1 MEETLV
7 NEPIDMNPETSSDTH
22 KSDTSFDLLKTD
34 SYEVS
39 KKLER
44 DVALEEELKEEP
56 KEEIEP
62 KMAIPKDD
70 LKNIF
75 EIANNNVREATTIF
89 NKNLELK
96 KRLSTEKKELERV
109 RLEHE
114 EKCREE
120 VRKVKAYKEE
130 VYQKLK
136 DKKQILEKEIQ
147 NLKSAQ
153 TSFGLEKSKFEFYKK
168 NEMSKLQ
175 HEVEE
180 RTQELD
186 ARQAFLE
193 DREMELQQ
201 RMSKLEEG
209 EKQLA
214 RDRLKYE
221 TDKTE
226 LSNNLLKFNELVG
239 EFTSNVEKIS

>member
-7 NEPIDMNPETSSDTH
+7 NDPIDANPETSSDTH

-39 KKLER
+39 KRLEKE
-44 DVALEEELKEEP
+44 VALEELKEETM
-56 KEEIEP
+56 EEVEP
-62 KMAIPKDD
+62 KLEIPKDD
-70 LKNIF
+70 LKSIF

-96 KRLSTEKKELERV
+96 KKLTVEKKEVERL
-109 RLEHE
+109 RAEHE

-120 VRKVKAYKEE
+120 IRKVKAYKEE

-136 DKKQILEKEIQ
+136 EKKQILEKEIQ
-147 NLKSAQ
+147 SLKSAQ
-153 TSFGLEKSKFEFYKK
+153 TSFNLEKSKFEFYKK
-168 NEMSKLQ
+168 NEMSKIQ
-175 HEVEE
+175 KQVEE

-201 RMSKLEEG
+201 RMNKLEVG
-209 EKQLA
+209 ENQLESN
-214 RDRLKYE
+214 RLKYE
-221 TDKTE
+221 SDKTE